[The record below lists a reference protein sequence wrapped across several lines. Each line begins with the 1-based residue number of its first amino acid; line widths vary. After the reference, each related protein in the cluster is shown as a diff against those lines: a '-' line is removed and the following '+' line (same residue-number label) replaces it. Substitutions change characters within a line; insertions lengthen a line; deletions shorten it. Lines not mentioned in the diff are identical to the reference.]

1 MAIDQGTT
9 SSRAIVFGHDGS
21 VLGRAQEPFAQHFPR
36 PGWVEHDPEDIWASQ
51 LASCRS
57 ALQNAALEATDL
69 AAIGIANQRE
79 TVLLWDTDTDRTLGN
94 AVVWQCR
101 RTAARCFELEREGW
115 SPRVAEITGLRLD
128 PYFSASKL
136 EWLLANRP
144 GAADLL
150 AQGRL
155 RAGTIDSFLV
165 WRLTAGRSH
174 LTDFSNASRTMLLDL
189 RRLEWSQEMLRL
201 FGVPEA
207 VLPELCP
214 SSGVAGMTDPQ
225 WLGAALPLAGIAGDQ
240 QAALFGQGGLHR
252 GDSKNTYGT
261 GCFLLA
267 NVGSTPGRAD
277 HGLLST
283 VAWVLGSGSGANTPA
298 GRHAT
303 YALEGSVFMA
313 GGAVQWLRDGLGL
326 IADSAEIGPLAA
338 QATDNGGVYFVPALT
353 GLGTPYWD
361 AAARGLLIGLSRG
374 TRREHIARATEEAI
388 CFQTAAVIDA
398 ITAAAGVQIPA
409 LHVDG
414 GAARDDFLLQLQ
426 ADLCG
431 LPVARPRV
439 LETTALGAAAMAG
452 LAVGFWSEDEIRGLA
467 GTDRVFEPRMTARER
482 DRLRDEWERAVKRA
496 TGWAV

>member
-1 MAIDQGTT
+1 
-9 SSRAIVFGHDGS
+9 
-21 VLGRAQEPFAQHFPR
+21 
-36 PGWVEHDPEDIWASQ
+36 
-51 LASCRS
+51 
-57 ALQNAALEATDL
+57 
-69 AAIGIANQRE
+69 
-79 TVLLWDTDTDRTLGN
+79 
-94 AVVWQCR
+94 
-101 RTAARCFELEREGW
+101 
-115 SPRVAEITGLRLD
+115 
-128 PYFSASKL
+128 
-136 EWLLANRP
+136 
-144 GAADLL
+144 
-150 AQGRL
+150 
-155 RAGTIDSFLV
+155 
-165 WRLTAGRSH
+165 
-174 LTDFSNASRTMLLDL
+174 
-189 RRLEWSQEMLRL
+189 
-201 FGVPEA
+201 
-207 VLPELCP
+207 
-214 SSGVAGMTDPQ
+214 
-225 WLGAALPLAGIAGDQ
+225 
-240 QAALFGQGGLHR
+240 
-252 GDSKNTYGT
+252 
-261 GCFLLA
+261 
-267 NVGSTPGRAD
+267 
-277 HGLLST
+277 
-283 VAWVLGSGSGANTPA
+283 
-298 GRHAT
+298 
-303 YALEGSVFMA
+303 MA

-439 LETTALGAAAMAG
+439 LETTALGAATMAG